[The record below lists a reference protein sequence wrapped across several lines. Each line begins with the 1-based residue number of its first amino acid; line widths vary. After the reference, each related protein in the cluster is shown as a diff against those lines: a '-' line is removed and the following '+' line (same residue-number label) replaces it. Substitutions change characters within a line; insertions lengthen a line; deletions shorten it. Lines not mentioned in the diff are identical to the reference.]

1 MELVRIMLLTKP
13 KQNKSEALSSVQ
25 KGQSNDNAQNELWFN
40 KERYKAETSSW
51 WKNGQSEGE
60 KINKNSLVSRNILRS
75 SRSNYSIA

>member
-25 KGQSNDNAQNELWFN
+25 KGQSNDNAQNELWFH

-60 KINKNSLVSRNILRS
+60 KKKFFFSGLQKHF
-75 SRSNYSIA
+75 AQ